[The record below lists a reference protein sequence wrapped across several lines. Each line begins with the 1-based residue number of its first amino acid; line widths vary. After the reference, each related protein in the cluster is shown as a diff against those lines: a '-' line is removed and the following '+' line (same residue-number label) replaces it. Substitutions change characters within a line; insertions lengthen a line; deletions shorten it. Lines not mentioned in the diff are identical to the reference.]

1 MKNSY
6 ILLRNNIES
15 SSLHIEDLLQI
26 GLLETDLIWVEC
38 QSVCWQSPN
47 EVPELKKLLSADKL
61 QPTLKKVDEPVENIP
76 ETVYDSPKKANK
88 NKLVFVELPEKN
100 VTASFKGTTPDDMNK
115 YGNPETVKSFE
126 PDKKSNLFKSK
137 PDLPFAE
144 IKEIHKH
151 SSAKNKNLQQTI
163 FGFELPEYAKKI
175 TLYIGLL
182 VIGALLMLV
191 VMNSDNKNK
200 IVLQPLPQQPE
211 KAIAIS
217 EPLEPEENDTPLPEI
232 FEEQPLA
239 QIESPEAIKKE
250 TPQLPIKTSKISD
263 RKPNVVFEDPNPVQE
278 KPSKK
283 IEPVNETKII
293 KKIPIENISSKVTVK
308 ANDYNMGSFGGIK
321 NLEVTLENGSAYLLD
336 KIAVEINY
344 LNPEGDIVNSDKIYF
359 QSIGPGDA
367 VTLPVKKSKR
377 GVKII
382 LKVIKIDSKDLSNAN
397 STTADSNNYSK
408 N

>member
-1 MKNSY
+1 
-6 ILLRNNIES
+6 
-15 SSLHIEDLLQI
+15 
-26 GLLETDLIWVEC
+26 
-38 QSVCWQSPN
+38 
-47 EVPELKKLLSADKL
+47 
-61 QPTLKKVDEPVENIP
+61 
-76 ETVYDSPKKANK
+76 
-88 NKLVFVELPEKN
+88 
-100 VTASFKGTTPDDMNK
+100 
-115 YGNPETVKSFE
+115 
-126 PDKKSNLFKSK
+126 
-137 PDLPFAE
+137 
-144 IKEIHKH
+144 
-151 SSAKNKNLQQTI
+151 
-163 FGFELPEYAKKI
+163 
-175 TLYIGLL
+175 
-182 VIGALLMLV
+182 MLV

-283 IEPVNETKII
+283 VEPVNETKII